1 MQESKLVSW
10 ARELGSSV
18 KRYCWPLLLVASLLM
33 PSTVRTQS
41 SLRPEVQPS
50 AKLPAEAEAWV
61 RRTLE
66 QMTLEEKLGQMI
78 MVACYGGFASTESAE
93 FQRLA
98 RLVEENHAG
107 GLMIATRPGMLGIE
121 RSQVYATAALVNGLQ
136 SRARIPLL
144 VAGDFERG
152 TAMRLEEGTSFPHAM
167 AVAAARRPEDAYTM
181 GRITALEGRA
191 AGVPWIFAPVADVN
205 SNPGNPIINIR
216 SFGEDPEQVGAFVA
230 AFVRGVEENGGLATV
245 KHFPGHGDTDMDSH
259 LDLPT
264 VTGDRARIERMELP
278 PFRSA
283 FQAGVST
290 LMTGHLAVPA
300 LEPDANVPVTL
311 SEKITTGLLRR
322 EMGFEGLVVTDSLD
336 MGGVAARYS
345 PAEVAVRSILAGS
358 DLLLAPPEP
367 DAALAGLRE
376 AAASGRLPM
385 ARIDDAV
392 TRILRAKARL
402 GLYEESGANL
412 EALAGT
418 FGRPEFARAAL
429 DIADRGVTLLRDT
442 PGLLPLDATRPTR
455 ALLVAVAG
463 DPDPCPAEALERDLR
478 ARVDSLQTLRYD
490 TRHNIADQLNL
501 PAAESYDV
509 MIVALCV
516 RTTDRKGSVGL
527 PEEQVAAVRRLLAT
541 EKPVVVASFGSPY
554 LIAQFP
560 EAKTWLAVFSN
571 ADVAQRAGGRAIF
584 GQIAVG
590 GKIPVT
596 VPGVVT
602 AGAGLD
608 LPANPMK
615 LVASAGMSAQLAPA
629 YALLDR
635 AVADRAFP
643 GGVLAVGYRGQLAV
657 HAFGKQSYDAG
668 DAAVTPETLYDTAS
682 LTKAVVTATLAAML
696 AETGRLDLSAP
707 VGRYLP
713 EWGAGPN
720 PEWRARVTVRH
731 LLTHTSGLPSH
742 REYFK
747 ALGTRRDV
755 VARALAEPLEA
766 EPGAKSVYSDIG
778 FILLG
783 EILERLTGRPLDP
796 MAHER
801 IFAPLGMAGT
811 MFHPAAELR
820 ARIAPTENDSAFRK
834 RVLRGEVHDENAWV
848 MGGVSGHA
856 GMFSTAGDLA
866 VFCQMLLNGGQYAHQ
881 RLLRRSTIAQFT
893 AADFLSANTRALGWN
908 VPTPESSSGRYFSP
922 RSFGHT
928 GFTGTSIWVDPD
940 KQLFVVL
947 LTNRVHPT
955 RQNEKIQQVRPA
967 LHDSIIEALGLAGR

>member
-1 MQESKLVSW
+1 
-10 ARELGSSV
+10 
-18 KRYCWPLLLVASLLM
+18 M
-33 PSTVRTQS
+33 PRAAT
-41 SLRPEVQPS
+41 EPS
-50 AKLPAEAEAWV
+50 AKLPAEAEGWV
-61 RRTLE
+61 RSTLG
-66 QMTLEEKLGQMI
+66 QLTLEEKLGQLIMI
-78 MVACYGGFASTESAE
+78 ACYGGFSSIEGSE

-98 RLVEENHAG
+98 RLVEEKHAG

-167 AVAAARRPEDAYTM
+167 AVAAAGRPEDAYTM
-181 GRITALEGRA
+181 GRITALEARA
-191 AGVPWIFAPVADVN
+191 AGVPWVFAPVADVN
-205 SNPGNPIINIR
+205 SNPDNPIINIR
-216 SFGEDPEQVGAFVA
+216 SFGEDPARVGAFVA
-230 AFVRGVEENGGLATV
+230 AFVRGVEENGGLATA

-259 LDLPT
+259 MALPT
-264 VTGDRARIERMELP
+264 VMGDRARFERVEFP
-278 PFRSA
+278 PFRAA

-290 LMTGHLAVPA
+290 VMTGHLAVPA
-300 LEPDANVPVTL
+300 LEPEADLPVPF
-311 SEKITTGLLRR
+311 SERITTGTLRG
-322 EMGFEGLVVTDSLD
+322 ELGFEGLVVTDSLD
-336 MGGVAARYS
+336 MAGVAARYS
-345 PAEVAVRSILAGS
+345 PAEVAVRSVLAGS
-358 DLLLAPPEP
+358 DLLLAPPDP
-367 DAALAGLRE
+367 DAALAGLRQ
-376 AAASGRLPM
+376 AVASGRLPM
-385 ARIDDAV
+385 ARIDEAV
-392 TRILRAKARL
+392 TRILQAKARL
-402 GLYEESGANL
+402 RLYRESGANL

-442 PGLLPLDATRPTR
+442 ARLLPLDATRPTR

-463 DPDPCPAEALERDLR
+463 DPDPCPAEILERDLR

-490 TRHNIADQLNL
+490 TRYNVADQLKL

-509 MIVALCV
+509 MILALCV
-516 RTTDRKGSVGL
+516 RTTDRKGTVGL
-527 PEEQVAAVRRLLAT
+527 PADQLAAVHRLLAT
-541 EKPVVVASFGSPY
+541 EKPVVVASLGSPY

-560 EAKTWLAVFSN
+560 EAKTWLAAFSN
-571 ADVAQRAGGRAIF
+571 ADVAQRAAGRAIF
-584 GQIAVG
+584 GQIAVN

-602 AGAGLD
+602 AGTGLNF
-608 LPANPMK
+608 PANPMR
-615 LVASAGMSAQLAPA
+615 LAASEGMSAQLAPA

-635 AVADRAFP
+635 AAADRAFP
-643 GGVLAVGYRGQLAV
+643 GGVLAVGYRGQMAV
-657 HAFGKQSYDAG
+657 HAFGKPSYDAG
-668 DAAVTPETLYDTAS
+668 DAAVTPETTYDAAS
-682 LTKAVVTATLAAML
+682 LTKSVVTTTLAAML

-713 EWGAGPN
+713 EWATGPN

-731 LLTHTSGLPSH
+731 LLTHTSGLPAH

-747 ALGTRRDV
+747 TAQTRRDV
-755 VARALAEPLEA
+755 LARAMAETLEA
-766 EPGAKSVYSDIG
+766 EPAAKSVYSDIG

-783 EILERLTGRPLDP
+783 EILERLTGRPLEQ
-796 MAHER
+796 MARER
-801 IFAPLGMAGT
+801 IFAPLGMAST
-811 MFHPAAELR
+811 MFNPAAELR
-820 ARIAPTENDSAFRK
+820 ARIAPTENDSALRK
-834 RVLRGEVHDENAWV
+834 RVVRGEVHDENAWV

-881 RLLRRSTIAQFT
+881 RLLRRATIAQFT
-893 AADFLSANTRALGWN
+893 AADALSANTRTLGWN
-908 VPTPESSSGRYFSP
+908 VPTAESSSGRYFSP

-928 GFTGTSIWVDPD
+928 GFTGTSIWVDPE

-955 RQNEKIQQVRPA
+955 RQNDKIQQVRPA
-967 LHDSIIEALGLAGR
+967 LHDSIVEALGLAGR